1 MKVCSWN
8 INSIRVRVNA
18 LNLLIEKHKPEII
31 LLQEIKCENHQ
42 FVEFFK
48 NADYISVV
56 KGQKGKHGVAILVKK
71 DIDFSPI
78 QFKSNIINEEARICG
93 ISLEKLSIINV
104 YVPNGNPIENEEKY
118 NFKLRWFDEL
128 SKIVETYIANY
139 KDLVVAGDFN
149 VLEHEND
156 VKDFKNWRLDA
167 LGKIDTRKSFRKLLS
182 KGLFNVVRIF
192 DEPGVNYSFW
202 DYQKACWERNY
213 GLLIDHFLVSPMIL
227 HRTKNILFEK
237 KFRDLEKPSDH
248 IPVIINIENN

>member
-1 MKVCSWN
+1 MQ
-8 INSIRVRVNA
+8 
-18 LNLLIEKHKPEII
+18 II
-31 LLQEIKCENHQ
+31 FQLSKD
-42 FVEFFK
+42 K
-48 NADYISVV
+48 R
-56 KGQKGKHGVAILVKK
+56 KHGVAILVKK

-78 QFKSNIINEEARICG
+78 QFKSSIINEEARICG
-93 ISLEKLSIINV
+93 ISLENLSIINV
-104 YVPNGNPIENEEKY
+104 YVPNGNPIDNEEKY

-128 SKIVETYIANY
+128 SKIVESYTSNY

-202 DYQKACWERNY
+202 DYQK
-213 GLLIDHFLVSPMIL
+213 LVGREIMD
-227 HRTKNILFEK
+227 F
-237 KFRDLEKPSDH
+237 
-248 IPVIINIENN
+248 

>member
-42 FVEFFK
+42 FDFSLKMQIIFQLSK
-48 NADYISVV
+48 DK
-56 KGQKGKHGVAILVKK
+56 KGNMAWLHLVKK

-118 NFKLRWFDEL
+118 KFKLRWFDEL
-128 SKIVETYIANY
+128 SKIVKSYTANY

-167 LGKIDTRKSFRKLLS
+167 LGKIDTRKSLENF
-182 KGLFNVVRIF
+182 
-192 DEPGVNYSFW
+192 
-202 DYQKACWERNY
+202 YQKVY
-213 GLLIDHFLVSPMIL
+213 LTL
-227 HRTKNILFEK
+227 
-237 KFRDLEKPSDH
+237 
-248 IPVIINIENN
+248 